1 MAMSYDRRVPEA
13 LLAALLPGGFA
24 HSLAEFGASG
34 MWALDLQLR
43 GLGEVKRQ
51 HRATLYVGTTKV
63 VDLHLRRGNFALSA
77 SPRFTTPANG
87 WDPAWAHAHNA
98 GWFADRWPA
107 VEVYLQRAIEQV
119 VAGGRYV
126 KEGMVQ
132 SAIGRFPAD
141 GFTVLDREAVVSF
154 GSQAE
159 KDVCIAELSV
169 RWLRALDRPDPPEW
183 WKTRPDRLGDEC
195 DALAVSR
202 EGEIL
207 AIEVKPHTAPD
218 TDIAWSVLQAGMY
231 ADLFQRWADQAG
243 DTASAVLQ
251 GMAEQRHQIGLAPE
265 AQVKLASP
273 VKVVPVVAID
283 RRATDSAA
291 YKLNEVL
298 STLRSAHLA
307 DDMRVRRV
315 NLVGRLDPIE

>member
-1 MAMSYDRRVPEA
+1 M
-13 LLAALLPGGFA
+13 
-24 HSLAEFGASG
+24 
-34 MWALDLQLR
+34 
-43 GLGEVKRQ
+43 
-51 HRATLYVGTTKV
+51 
-63 VDLHLRRGNFALSA
+63 
-77 SPRFTTPANG
+77 
-87 WDPAWAHAHNA
+87 
-98 GWFADRWPA
+98 
-107 VEVYLQRAIEQV
+107 EVYLQRAIEQV
-119 VAGGRYV
+119 VVGGRYV

-159 KDVCIAELSV
+159 KDACIAELSA
-169 RWLRALDRPDPPEW
+169 RWLRALDRPDPPSW
-183 WKTRPDRLGDEC
+183 WKTSPDRLGDEC

-207 AIEVKPHTAPD
+207 AIEVKPHTAAD

-243 DTASAVLQ
+243 DSALAVLR

-265 AQVKLASP
+265 AQFKLASP
-273 VKVVPVVAID
+273 VRVVPVVAID
-283 RRATDSAA
+283 WRTRDSAVH
-291 YKLNEVL
+291 KLNEVL

-307 DDMRVRRV
+307 DDMSVHRV